1 MNLTKY
7 VQEVSLEDFGRPF
20 LHQAIWNTRLRST
33 GGRFFP
39 KDGHLDFN
47 PKILER
53 FGWEMFRKIVRHEL
67 CHYHLYYM
75 KKGYR
80 HQDKDFKALLKEVD
94 GVRYTPSLER
104 GISKIYVCTICGQVY
119 KRKRRIDLQKYRC
132 GRCRGHLKYQIT
144 SYQENRP

>member
-7 VQEVSLEDFGRPF
+7 VQEVSLEDFWSPF
-20 LHQAIWNTRLRST
+20 LHQAIWNPRLRST

-47 PKILER
+47 PRILEEIWL
-53 FGWEMFRKIVRHEL
+53 GIFRKIVRHEL

-80 HQDKDFKALLKEVD
+80 HQDQDFKALLKEVD
-94 GVRYTPSLER
+94 GLRYAPSVDKENY
-104 GISKIYVCTICGQVY
+104 KIYVCTSCGQEFR
-119 KRKRRIDLQKYRC
+119 RKRQIDLQKYRC
-132 GRCRGHLKYQIT
+132 GGVEDYLSIKGQLILG
-144 SYQENRP
+144 NRP